1 MRIGKGTFGKGK
13 ERPKC
18 RKVIERLLK
27 EQYGTLDELLK
38 YTYRLSEGLKTQAK
52 KMKREE
58 IERR

>member
-1 MRIGKGTFGKGK
+1 MVFRK
-13 ERPKC
+13 ERPRC

-38 YTYRLSEGLKTQAK
+38 YTHRLSEGLKTQAK

-58 IERR
+58 IERQ